1 MTSDKSKTK
10 AELIQGRQ
18 SPRKLTSE
26 LDITERMQTDDA
38 LRKSEVNFSNIF
50 NLSSDAIF
58 IKDKNLTIL
67 DVNKSAGKLFN
78 YSREELLARPEQTL
92 GDKSKNDYAMADK
105 YVKKALKGIPQRFEW
120 WGLKKNGISF
130 PEEILINKTVYD
142 GEDVLLFTIRDI
154 TERKQ
159 VEEALKES
167 EERYRT
173 LVDSAPVGII
183 SIDTKGNITSVN
195 PKILEILGS
204 PKAEATMS
212 LNMFKFKPLLE
223 SGVSDIFKSVLESG
237 NPIQTEVEYTSKWG
251 KTAFLSYYVVAI
263 QGSDKK
269 VIGAQAIVE
278 DITEG
283 KQAQEKLYKQSII
296 QAKLLNTARLLP
308 ASLDLLKVL
317 DRIAHQALELLDA
330 YGCIIFQLEN
340 DGKTLIPMIAIEPG
354 LEETVLSMKLD
365 IDSCLTGQAIKAK
378 QGKIF
383 NNAGKN
389 PKAHQIPGT
398 PVVKDEHLIV
408 SPFIVDDTVLGAM
421 SLNRIGTIF
430 TKEELMLAEAFANYA
445 SITLKNANIHHNLL
459 NEVAE
464 RKQAEAALQDSHQ
477 LKDMLL
483 DIMSHD
489 LKNPSGVISSA
500 SEVLLEEFSDN
511 ELLGIIK
518 DSSDSLLDVID
529 KTTLLAQIAVG
540 DKIDFQEIN
549 VTGLFQKLS
558 KGFKVMLNSSEIV
571 MKIDIPDNL
580 TIMSNPII
588 SEVFYNY
595 ISNAIKYAPM
605 GKRILV
611 DSEKGDEFLTI
622 NVKDFGSIIPKSK
635 REEIFTR
642 NVRLKSDINRGRG
655 LGLAIVTKIAEAH
668 NAKVGVKPNEPTGNI
683 FYIKIPIK

>member
-1 MTSDKSKTK
+1 MQ
-10 AELIQGRQ
+10 AEDELRQ
-18 SPRKLTSE
+18 
-26 LDITERMQTDDA
+26 
-38 LRKSEVNFSNIF
+38 SEVNFRNIF

-58 IKDKNLTIL
+58 IKDQDLTII
-67 DVNKSAGKLFN
+67 DVNESAEKLFD
-78 YSREELLARPEQTL
+78 YSHEELLARPEQTL
-92 GDKSKNDYAMADK
+92 GDKSKNDYTMADK
-105 YVKKALKGIPQRFEW
+105 YIKKALEGIPQRFEW
-120 WGLKKNGISF
+120 WGLKKDGTSF

-154 TERKQ
+154 AERKQ
-159 VEEALKES
+159 VEGALKES

-173 LVDSAPVGII
+173 LVESAPVGII

-212 LNMFKFKPLLE
+212 FNMFKFKPLQE
-223 SGVSDIFKSVLESG
+223 SGISSIFKSVLESG

-263 QGSDKK
+263 HGVDKK

-278 DITEG
+278 DVTES

-317 DRIAHQALELLDA
+317 DRIARQALELLDA

-340 DGKTLIPMIAIEPG
+340 DGKTLIPMIAIEPD

-365 IDSCLTGQAIKAK
+365 IDSCLTGQAIIAK

-383 NNAGKN
+383 NSAGNN

-518 DSSDSLLDVID
+518 DSSDSLFDVID

-549 VTGLFQKLS
+549 VTDLFQKLS
-558 KGFKVMLNSSEIV
+558 KDFKVMLNSSEIV

-611 DSEKGDEFLTI
+611 DSEKGDEYLTI
-622 NVKDFGSIIPKSK
+622 NVKDFGSIIPKSN
-635 REEIFTR
+635 REEIFSR
-642 NVRLKSDINRGRG
+642 NVRLKGDKNRGRG

-668 NAKVGVKPNEPTGNI
+668 NAEVGVKPNEPTGNI
-683 FYIKIPIK
+683 FYIKIPLK

>member
-611 DSEKGDEFLTI
+611 DSEKGDEFITI